1 MNGARA
7 GAKKSNNIIQTAT
20 FDKTIIEE
28 NYTSSLTHSHSHSA
42 PWQGKRWPRVRR
54 RIVLLRDIQKAKPG
68 LLPSYLALGFPTSRD
83 RWGTTFQEEECS
95 WFDAYSLTDIHARQD
110 LQIDGLRE
118 SISHVLDLL
127 ESEIRLLGGQ
137 SNRVY
142 LGGISQGMAR
152 ALWALFCATRR
163 VPGQLG
169 GFVGFCGWF
178 PFARQVEEFETANSP
193 STSGEKTEIQQR
205 QVLDFFLDTIAHPE
219 TSPADAVNNAS
230 ILSTPVFLSHGT
242 DDPWVSVELGRQASR
257 VVRQIMDHVEW
268 SEFIGADGDGHW
280 IKEPEGF
287 DRVLHFLEKC
297 IQS

>member
-1 MNGARA
+1 MEFPDPH
-7 GAKKSNNIIQTAT
+7 IIPPQVSHTHTAILLHGRGSDGPE
-20 FDKTIIEE
+20 FAEE
-28 NYTSSLTHSHSHSA
+28 FFSSVTSRKQNLASCLPT
-42 PWQGKRWPRVRR
+42 WRWV
-54 RIVLLRDIQKAKPG
+54 
-68 LLPSYLALGFPTSRD
+68 FPTSRD
-83 RWGTTFQEEECS
+83 RWSTTFQEKECS

-118 SISHVLDLL
+118 SISHILDLL
-127 ESEIRLLGGQ
+127 ENEIRLLSGQ

-142 LGGISQGMAR
+142 LGGISQGMAT

-163 VPGQLG
+163 VHGQLG

-178 PFARQVEEFETANSP
+178 PFARQVEEFETTNSP
-193 STSGEKTEIQQR
+193 STSGMKTEIQQR
-205 QVLDFFLDTIAHPE
+205 QVLDFFHDTIAHPE

-257 VVRQIMDHVEW
+257 VVRQIMGHVEW
-268 SEFIGADGDGHW
+268 SESTGADGDGHW

-287 DRVLHFLEKC
+287 DRVLQFFEKC